1 MEFSWWVRSWLV
13 PIQQICCNA
22 FRAVSDSWHSFG
34 LCETQA
40 HGHAKD
46 IWIWRRARCPAPTQT
61 LWLPDDS
68 TSIQGH
74 LPPKDSLPGI
84 QHMARAQGQCFALGT
99 AAARILCDLVR
110 HHVELDFWCQDFF
123 AVCVCIHLFH
133 EIGTN
138 LSTSLYHIQN
148 IQSPADSCRCWT
160 WNKDAQRCWTSASC
174 KPSGSSTGGIVGDCP
189 SAQPW
194 SNLSW
199 YGLCTNHVSDSSNV
213 TLLMYMFNTGGFHL
227 HSVFEP
233 CSAPR
238 PL

>member
-13 PIQQICCNA
+13 PIPQICCNA

-40 HGHAKD
+40 HGRAKD
-46 IWIWRRARCPAPTQT
+46 IWIWRRARCPAYPTQT

-99 AAARILCDLVR
+99 AAARILCDFGAPSCWTGL
-110 HHVELDFWCQDFF
+110 LMPGFF
-123 AVCVCIHLFH
+123 SQSVYAFTFSAKLAQISLH
-133 EIGTN
+133 
-138 LSTSLYHIQN
+138 LSTTSKI
-148 IQSPADSCRCWT
+148 SKVTADSCRCST

-174 KPSGSSTGGIVGDCP
+174 KPSGSSTGGIVGDRP

-213 TLLMYMFNTGGFHL
+213 TLLMYVQQWQLSSSF
-227 HSVFEP
+227 
-233 CSAPR
+233 PR